1 MGGNIG
7 GCHVLACDPMS
18 YRNYV
23 IAAYCVFVIVLAW
36 DFVVPRIQRRALLR
50 AAKLRVARNTSP
62 AASELNQ

>member
-1 MGGNIG
+1 
-7 GCHVLACDPMS
+7 MS

-23 IAAYCVFVIVLAW
+23 IAAYCVFVIVLVW

-62 AASELNQ
+62 AASAELNQ